1 MKNISR
7 LLLFF
12 TLSLLLFNC
21 KKPKDNIAE
30 ISEIDEFIWEGLSD
44 YYYWEDVAPFISDAS
59 YESEAHRN
67 NFINSFGGNHEYLFY
82 SLLYEYG
89 QIDRWS
95 WIVDDYVALENA
107 LQGIAKTKG
116 FEFGLVYKDQSQ
128 YEIYGYVKYI
138 MPGSPADIAGL
149 KRGDLFLEIDDTPLN
164 TQNYKELLS
173 KSSYK
178 LSLASFVNNTL
189 QTNGISYTLTEV
201 EFHENP
207 ILMSKVFD
215 INGIKTGYLVYNG
228 FISSYDNTLNLV
240 FQNFID
246 QGVTEL
252 ILDLRYNGGGS
263 VRSAAYLSSMIY
275 GTNTNEIFS
284 TSQYNAALQDYFT
297 QEYGDGFFNNYF
309 AETIA
314 QSDGSSIPVHSL
326 NLSRVHVIATR
337 NTASASELVINGLR
351 PYMDVVLIGTNTHGK
366 YVGSF
371 TIKDYIA
378 QDVVN
383 PNHTWAMQP
392 ITFKI
397 FNAQGVS
404 DYVNGLTPTFEI
416 EEDVNN
422 LVAFGEETEP
432 LLNVALNNITGKV
445 PDSNQIYIFN
455 HRQFL
460 DSKDLK
466 LLGKDMYIDID
477 LKR

>member
-30 ISEIDEFIWEGLSD
+30 ISEIDEFIWKGLSD

-67 NFINSFGGNHEYLFY
+67 NFINSFNGNHEYLFY

-116 FEFGLVYKDQSQ
+116 FEYGLVYKDQSQ

-189 QTNGISYTLTEV
+189 LTNGISYTLTEV
-201 EFHENP
+201 EFQENP
-207 ILMSKVFD
+207 ILMSKIFD
-215 INGIKTGYLVYNG
+215 LNGIKTGYLVYNG
-228 FISSYDNTLNLV
+228 FVSSYDNALNVV

-275 GTNTNEIFS
+275 GTNTDEIFS

-297 QEYGDGFFNNYF
+297 QEYGDDFFNNYF

-314 QSDGSSIPVHSL
+314 QSDGGSIPIHSL
-326 NLSRVHVIATR
+326 NLPRVHIIATR
-337 NTASASELVINGLR
+337 NSASASELVINGLR
-351 PYMDVVLIGTNTHGK
+351 PYMDVVLIGSNTHGK

-404 DYVNGLTPTFEI
+404 DYVNGLTPTIEV

-422 LVAFGEETEP
+422 LIAFGEVSEP
-432 LLNVALNNITGKV
+432 LLNVALNNITGKA
-445 PDSNQIYIFN
+445 PDSNQIFIFN

-477 LKR
+477 LKP